1 MKKNLTNAELIDI
14 LFKRD
19 LNAPADIYVD
29 YCTFYGDYTYPEV
42 ERDSG
47 VCISECLMLW
57 QSRSAKRNRARLVIH
72 SLP

>member
-1 MKKNLTNAELIDI
+1 MKKNLTNAELIAI

-19 LNAPADIYVD
+19 LDAPADIYVD

-47 VCISECLMLW
+47 VCYSEEDD
-57 QSRSAKRNRARLVIH
+57 RLVVCAGEFEC
-72 SLP
+72 